1 MTFVLPA
8 FGMGVVSSPTA
19 PPGAFNITTRDTEAN
34 ILTTTPTNPAG
45 EVNVAFGTDTFDLYI
60 YDGSAWNIYNN
71 D

>member
-8 FGMGVVSSPTA
+8 FGMGVVSSPTV
-19 PPGAFNITTRDTEAN
+19 PPAAFNITTRDTEAN
-34 ILTTTPTNPAG
+34 IISTTPTNPAG

-60 YDGSAWNIYNN
+60 YDGSVWNIYNN